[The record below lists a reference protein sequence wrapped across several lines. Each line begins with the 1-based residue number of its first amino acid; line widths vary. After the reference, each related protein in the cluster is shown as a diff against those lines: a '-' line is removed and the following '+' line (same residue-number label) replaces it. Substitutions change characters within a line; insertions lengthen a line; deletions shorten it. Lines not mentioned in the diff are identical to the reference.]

1 MMPMG
6 SRERASMKES
16 PGVLAAE
23 RRLRIM
29 EQVAEKQSI
38 HISALALEFGV
49 SEMTARRDIAR
60 LERDGF
66 LRRTYGGA
74 TAHVT
79 RSFEPGFNARAL
91 QHAAEK
97 RVVGMAAAGLVA
109 NATTIF
115 LGIGTTAEQCARFL
129 PPRTDLTVVT
139 NSVPI
144 ASLLGTKPVQV
155 IGLGGRVRRDE
166 LSFVGPIATATLGR
180 YHFEFA
186 IVGAAGISD
195 SFGLTD
201 LNDDEADV
209 NRVAIARADQTMVIV
224 DGSKLGLVAPAV
236 VAPIS
241 AVHLVVTG
249 KSAPGAEVS
258 ALRAAGVEVTVAT
271 VRAAPQ
277 ANDPEMGPDN
287 AVSN

>member
-1 MMPMG
+1 M
-6 SRERASMKES
+6 
-16 PGVLAAE
+16 LAAE
-23 RRLRIM
+23 RRLRIL

-38 HISALALEFGV
+38 HVSALALEFGV

-129 PPRTDLTVVT
+129 APRGDLTVVT

-144 ASLLGTKPVQV
+144 ASLLGTRAVQV

-166 LSFVGPIATATLGR
+166 LSFVGPIATATLAR
-180 YHFEFA
+180 YHFDVA

-195 SFGLTD
+195 RFGLTD
-201 LNDDEADV
+201 LIDDEAEV
-209 NRVAIARADQTMVIV
+209 HRVAIGRADQTIVIV
-224 DGSKLGLVAPAV
+224 DGSKLGRVAPAV

-241 AVHLVVTG
+241 AIHQVVTG
-249 KSAPGAEVS
+249 QSAPDGEVA

-271 VRAAPQ
+271 VRAAGH
-277 ANDPEMGPDN
+277 ADDKELGPDDS
-287 AVSN
+287 VTH